1 MLVCYC
7 PVAVVAFLDSF
18 RCCHHFCCSLS
29 RKAVTDMKAQLANEN
44 PAAVVYTPKVGF
56 IGYFW
61 YVRWV

>member
-56 IGYFW
+56 IL
-61 YVRWV
+61 